1 MTLAKTEKYVCM
13 QELEADKE
21 KENGRTKKATQK
33 KRETNETKVI
43 KMVQTKRIGKKE
55 RNQTIGYDCSDT
67 DVCVCAVL
75 CVGTYSM
82 FVL

>member
-43 KMVQTKRIGKKE
+43 KMV
-55 RNQTIGYDCSDT
+55 
-67 DVCVCAVL
+67 
-75 CVGTYSM
+75 
-82 FVL
+82 